1 MGINNYGNFEDI
13 LNADYELK
21 VFIDIHNE
29 RIKLTKYSGNID
41 KITNHLKEIALKKNL
56 GKIICIVPEND
67 KNKFLNNGFI
77 NEGFIEGYFKGKN
90 GCWVSYFCNENRKFS
105 PHIEKENQ
113 IIEQSLRVKDQYEYS
128 QLKDFNIRDGNKNDA
143 KSLASLFKNVFET
156 YPTPMENEDFI
167 KEIIGDK
174 VLFKVA
180 EINGEI
186 VSAASADIDK
196 DFLNAEITDCATLNN
211 YRGMG
216 LLSNL
221 IYNLEQDLKKNKFL
235 TLYSLSR
242 AISPGINI
250 ALSKHNYSYT
260 GRLINNCKI
269 MSGFEDMNVWV
280 KDITS

>member
-1 MGINNYGNFEDI
+1 MVINSYGSFEDI
-13 LNADYELK
+13 INADYTFK

-29 RIKLTKYSGNID
+29 RVKLTKYTGDIE
-41 KITNHLKEIALKKNL
+41 KITNHLKEICLKKNL
-56 GKIICIVPEND
+56 GKIICIVPENA
-67 KNKFLNNGFI
+67 KNIFLNNGFI
-77 NEGFIEGYFKGKN
+77 NEGNIEGYFKGEN
-90 GCWVSYFCNENRKFS
+90 GYWLSYFCNETRKFS
-105 PHIEKENQ
+105 ATLEKEEQ
-113 IIEQSLRVKDQYEYS
+113 IVEQSLRLKNQYKYS
-128 QLKDFNIRDGNKNDA
+128 NLKDFNIRDGNKTDSKN
-143 KSLASLFKNVFET
+143 LASLFKNVFKT

-180 EINGEI
+180 EINGKI
-186 VSAASADIDK
+186 VSAASADINK
-196 DFLNAEITDCATLNN
+196 DFLNAEITDCATLNT

-221 IYNLEQDLKKNKFL
+221 IYNLEQDLKKNNFL

-250 ALSKHNYSYT
+250 ALSKHNYNYT

-269 MSGFEDMNVWV
+269 MSGFEDMNIWV
-280 KDITS
+280 KNITS

>member
-1 MGINNYGNFEDI
+1 MGINNYGDFEDI
-13 LNADYELK
+13 INADYAFK

-29 RIKLTKYSGNID
+29 RVKLTKYTGNIS
-41 KITNHLKEIALKKNL
+41 KITNHLKEICLKKNL
-56 GKIICIVPEND
+56 GKIICIISEND
-67 KNKFLNNGFI
+67 KSKFLNNGFI
-77 NEGFIEGYFKGKN
+77 TEGTIEGYFKGEN
-90 GCWVSYFCNENRKFS
+90 GYWVSYFCSENRKFS
-105 PHIEKENQ
+105 THIEEENQ
-113 IIEQSLRVKDQYEYS
+113 IIEQALRVKDHYNYS
-128 QLKDFNIRDGNKNDA
+128 ELKDFYIRDGNKSDA
-143 KSLASLFKNVFET
+143 KNLTSLFKNVFKT

-186 VSAASADIDK
+186 VSAASADINK
-196 DFLNAEITDCATLNN
+196 DFLNAEITDCATLNQ

-250 ALSKHNYSYT
+250 VLSKHNYKYT

-280 KDITS
+280 KNITF